1 MEVKGNNTLSF
12 QETGWLKLDNAA
24 KLFPA
29 IVSKELTSVFRIT
42 ATLKKPVNFNAL
54 KEAVDVTAKR
64 FPYFS
69 VSLGSGLF
77 WHFLEY
83 NNRPPRIQV
92 EEKIPCT
99 AFAISR
105 KDEPLYRILVKSN
118 RISAEFI
125 HILTDGSGAFEY
137 FKSLLYTYL
146 QLTGNSIASSEG
158 IILPETPFSEEEIE
172 DGYKKYFKKLPPPEK
187 IAKAWHLP
195 FTLNDKP
202 RFRVLKAETSV
213 DELLAVARSHKVSIT
228 EYLTAVYL
236 YSLQKIYLSEKEK
249 GKRQKNHVLR
259 TEIPVNMRYKIPC
272 RTMRNFSLFILP
284 EIDLRLGTYT
294 FEEIIKIVYHFLQA
308 NSDIKQISRFLS
320 SNVGYEKL
328 IIIRILPLFI
338 KRMAIAAVYRGLG
351 SKRFT
356 GIFTNLGT
364 IKVPVEMEALI
375 DTFTIIPPPP
385 NTSVKVSFAIVSFKD
400 KIQISFC
407 NITRSNELERLILT
421 HLSEAGIHIKIKS
434 ND

>member
-1 MEVKGNNTLSF
+1 MEVKGTNTLSF

-29 IVSKELTSVFRIT
+29 IVSRELTSVFRIT
-42 ATLKKPVNFNAL
+42 ATLKNPVNFNSL
-54 KEAVDVTAKR
+54 KEAVEITSKR

-83 NNRPPRIQV
+83 NNRPPRIQI
-92 EEKIPCT
+92 EERIPCT
-99 AFAISR
+99 AFAVNR
-105 KDEPLYRILVKSN
+105 KNEPLYRILVKSN

-137 FKSLLYTYL
+137 FKSLLYTYFRL
-146 QLTGNSIASSEG
+146 SGSEISSSEG

-172 DGYKKYFKKLPPPEK
+172 DSYNKYFKKLPPPQK

-195 FTLNDKP
+195 FPLNDKP
-202 RFRVLKAETSV
+202 RLRVMKAEASV
-213 DELLAVARSHKVSIT
+213 NELLAAARSHKVSIT

-236 YSLQKIYLSEKEK
+236 YSLQKIYLAEKEK
-249 GKRQKNHVLR
+249 GEKPKNHVLR
-259 TEIPVNMRYKIPC
+259 TEIPVNMRNKIPC

-284 EIDLRLGTYT
+284 EVDLRLGTYT
-294 FEEIIKIVYHFLQA
+294 FEEIVKIVYHFLQA
-308 NSDIKQISRFLS
+308 NSDVKQISRFLS

-328 IIIRILPLFI
+328 ILIRVLPLFI
-338 KRMAIAAVYRGLG
+338 KRMAIAAIYRGLG

-364 IKVPVEMEALI
+364 IKVPTEMEEMI
-375 DTFTIIPPPP
+375 DSITVIPPPP
-385 NTSVKVSFAIVSFKD
+385 NTSVKVSFSIVTFKE
-400 KIQISFC
+400 KIQITFV
-407 NITRSNELERLILT
+407 NITRSKELERLILT
-421 HLSEAGIHIKIKS
+421 HLSEAGIHIKIKG

>member
-1 MEVKGNNTLSF
+1 MEVKGTNTLSF

-42 ATLKKPVNFNAL
+42 ATLKYPVNFNSL
-54 KEAVDVTAKR
+54 KEAVEITSKR

-83 NNRPPRIQV
+83 NNRPPRIQI

-99 AFAISR
+99 AFAVNR
-105 KDEPLYRILVKSN
+105 KNEPLYRILVKSN

-137 FKSLLYTYL
+137 FKSLLYTYFR
-146 QLTGNSIASSEG
+146 LTGNIISSSEG

-172 DGYKKYFKKLPPPEK
+172 DSYKKYFKKLPPPQK

-195 FTLNDKP
+195 FPLNDKP
-202 RFRVLKAETSV
+202 RFRVMKAETSV
-213 DELLAVARSHKVSIT
+213 NEILTVARSHKVSIT

-236 YSLQKIYLSEKEK
+236 FSLQKIYLAEKEK
-249 GKRQKNHVLR
+249 GEKPKNHVLR
-259 TEIPVNMRYKIPC
+259 TEIPVNMRNKIPC

-284 EIDLRLGTYT
+284 EVDLRLGTYT

-308 NSDIKQISRFLS
+308 NSDVKQISRFLS
-320 SNVGYEKL
+320 SNVGYEKM
-328 IIIRILPLFI
+328 IVVRVLPLFI
-338 KRMAIAAVYRGLG
+338 KRMAISAIYRGLG

-364 IKVPVEMEALI
+364 IKVPPEMEEMI
-375 DTFTIIPPPP
+375 DSITVIPPPP
-385 NTSVKVSFAIVSFKD
+385 NTSVKVSFSIVTFKER
-400 KIQISFC
+400 IQITFV

-421 HLSEAGIHIKIKS
+421 HLSEAGIHIRIKG